1 MKSCVYSFGKEE
13 PIPPECE
20 EVAKRII
27 GAAIEVHRHLGPG
40 FLESVYERALIHE
53 MNLQGMTVQRQV
65 PVRVM
70 YKDLEIAGQRADLIV
85 DPGVIIEL
93 KTVEELDPAHTAQL
107 LNYLRATRLRLGLL
121 INFNSRWLK
130 DGIRRVVN

>member
-1 MKSCVYSFGKEE
+1 MKDYVYSFGDNK
-13 PIPPECE
+13 PIPPGFE
-20 EVAKRII
+20 EIATKII

-53 MNLQGMTVQRQV
+53 MNLQGMTVRCQV

-70 YKDLEIAGQRADLIV
+70 YKGLEIAGQRADMIV
-85 DPGVIIEL
+85 DPGVIVEL
-93 KTVEELDPAHTAQL
+93 KAVEELDPSHAAQL
-107 LNYLRATRLRLGLL
+107 LNYLKATGLRLGLL
-121 INFNSRWLK
+121 LNFNCDRLK

>member
-1 MKSCVYSFGKEE
+1 MKSDVHGFGKEE
-13 PIPPECE
+13 PIPPEFE

-53 MNLQGMTVQRQV
+53 MNLQGMTVRRQV
-65 PVRVM
+65 PVQVM
-70 YKDLEIAGQRADLIV
+70 YKDLEIAGQRADLVV
-85 DPGVIIEL
+85 DPGVIVEL
-93 KTVEELDPAHTAQL
+93 KAVEELVPAHAAQL

-121 INFNSRWLK
+121 INFNNRWLK